1 MQEEGLYQRFVA
13 VEMSKESLIQDI
25 ENKISKDDAMYQD
38 YRRSEMRKILE
49 AEL

>member
-1 MQEEGLYQRFVA
+1 MNEGTNITAYL
-13 VEMSKESLIQDI
+13 

-38 YRRSEMRKILE
+38 YRRSEMRKVLD

>member
-1 MQEEGLYQRFVA
+1 MKDEGVYQRFVA
-13 VEMSKESLIQDI
+13 IEMSKESVIKDI

>member
-1 MQEEGLYQRFVA
+1 
-13 VEMSKESLIQDI
+13 MSKTAVIEDL

-38 YRRSEMRKILE
+38 YRRSEMRKVLD